1 MSEAAAPE
9 RAPAPPAA
17 RRRIA
22 RVWRALI
29 AAVLVLLA
37 YRALLLAAIAPWGQ
51 PAPGISHTSGLK
63 QSAYGAFHVHSSF
76 SHDGGGTTDEIR
88 RAAAD
93 AGLAFVLLSD
103 HNDLRAAPAATLAW
117 PALVVAEEVSTT
129 GGHVLAVG
137 VTDEVRALGDAA
149 GMSIDDAIT
158 EIERQNALP
167 IIAHPSRHRAGWDRS
182 GRERVRAIEIYNA
195 DEDWRDDG
203 PLDVL
208 GSLITYPIAP
218 VRSLALLL
226 DRPARN
232 LALWDSLLA
241 ERDVLGV
248 GACDAHARVDLPWGG
263 RLAFPGYWEAFCVV
277 ATEVWPWWP
286 AGSADSATVAAID
299 PSRYLLHCLEAGH
312 ACVVFRA
319 LGSGN
324 GFVFQFRRGSEITMV
339 GGRVALDAERGGRI
353 VAVTPGGHRAI
364 VRVYKDGHLW
374 REAEGPVMEERVTEP
389 GVYRCE
395 VSQSRRMPPFYTRKE
410 FPWIIS
416 NAIRIVE
423 EGA

>member
-1 MSEAAAPE
+1 MSAAIAAEKPAAAPE
-9 RAPAPPAA
+9 P
-17 RRRIA
+17 RRRGVTIW
-22 RVWRALI
+22 RVVGLTAFLF
-29 AAVLVLLA
+29 LA
-37 YRALLLAAIAPWGQ
+37 YRGLLLAAIAPWGQ
-51 PAPGISHTSGLK
+51 PAPGISHASGLK
-63 QSAYGAFHVHSSF
+63 QSAFGAFHVHSNY

-93 AGLAFVLLSD
+93 AGLAFVLLTD
-103 HNDLRAAPAATLAW
+103 HNDLRAMPEATLAW

-129 GGHVLAVG
+129 GGHVLAIG
-137 VTDEVRALGDAA
+137 VTEEVRALGDPK
-149 GMSIDDAIT
+149 GMSVDEAIT
-158 EIERQNALP
+158 QIEKQDALP

-182 GRERVRAIEIYNA
+182 ARERVRAIEIYNA
-195 DEDWRDDG
+195 DEDWRGDS
-203 PLDVL
+203 PLDIL

-226 DRPARN
+226 DRPSRN
-232 LALWDSLLA
+232 LALWDSLL
-241 ERDVLGV
+241 VNGNVVGV
-248 GACDAHARVDLPWGG
+248 GSCDAHARVDLPWGG

-277 ATEVWPWWP
+277 ATEVWPWWT
-286 AGSADSATVAAID
+286 AESADSATLAMID

-319 LGSGN
+319 LGAGN

-339 GGRVALDAERGGRI
+339 GGQAALDAANGGRI

-364 VRVYKDGHLW
+364 VRIYKDGQIW
-374 REAEGPVMEERVTEP
+374 REGEGPVLEERVTEP

-395 VSQSRRMPPFYTRKE
+395 VSQSRRMPPFYRRKE